1 MKKSLFIVLIIASF
15 IACGDKQDNE
25 SIRKEAQIS
34 GKITAVDSIDIP
46 EKLVTYLYNETKADY
61 DQIEIE
67 VGKDGAFTSTL
78 PVDRSMSISIYGDYG
93 VQLLISPGDSIH
105 IATDARFEK
114 VTYDGKGGDVNTA
127 LTAYK
132 DNNPTEK
139 LLESEEV
146 LSPQDYALL
155 LDSISIE
162 VQSYNKDFLANH
174 DQQVLQDYVMS
185 EEAFLIPAKKLA
197 YALYSPQGAVALNDS
212 TFTNSFNNLP
222 EYKKE
227 YDLNTNNPAMI
238 ANYLGYVWE
247 VDALE
252 NTTESR
258 EKAFMNRL
266 MSLENNDYLKKKIL
280 QSKVMNKLEDNNVSF
295 YENHKDEVD
304 LVFNNTPILATVSQ
318 KYDEVKKLLNNPELP
333 VDTELLTFKSEDAT
347 QFIDE
352 IITNANGKVIYIDNW
367 ATWCG
372 PCKSEF
378 KNASPALHEK
388 FKDDVE
394 FVYLCHQSKE
404 AGYVPSI
411 SKFKIAGKHYFLTE
425 DQSRPIFK
433 QINLEG
439 FPTYTII
446 NKNGDIVLS
455 DYIHRP
461 SYAKTTEI
469 LTGLINEEI

>member
-1 MKKSLFIVLIIASF
+1 MNKILFIAF
-15 IACGDKQDNE
+15 IMVGLMACNDNQIND
-25 SIRKEAQIS
+25 STTKEAQVS
-34 GKITAVDSIDIP
+34 GRITAVESIAVP
-46 EKLVTYLYNETKADY
+46 EKLIAYLYNESKADY
-61 DQIEIE
+61 DKIDIE
-67 VGKDGAFTSTL
+67 VAPDGSFTSTL
-78 PVDRSMSISIYGDYG
+78 PVDRTMSISIYGDYG
-93 VQLLISPGDSIH
+93 VQLLTSPGDSIF
-105 IATDARFEK
+105 ITTDARFEN
-114 VTYDGKGGDVNTA
+114 VTYNGKGGDVNTA

-139 LLESEEV
+139 LLESEEI

-155 LDSISIE
+155 LDSIFTE
-162 VQSYNKDFLANH
+162 VQSYNKNFLANH
-174 DQQVLQDYVMS
+174 DQQVLQDYVKS
-185 EEAFLIPAKKLA
+185 EEAFLVPAKKLA
-197 YALYSPQGAVALNDS
+197 YALYSPQGAVALKDS
-212 TFTNSFNNLP
+212 TFTITFNNLP
-222 EYKKE
+222 KYKKE
-227 YDLNTNNPAMI
+227 YDLNTNNPAMV

-258 EKAFMNRL
+258 EEAFMNHL
-266 MSLENNDYLKKKIL
+266 LLLENNDYLKKKIL
-280 QSKVMNKLEDNNVSF
+280 QSKVMNMLEDNKITF
-295 YENHKDEVD
+295 YENYRNKIDQ
-304 LVFNNTPILATVSQ
+304 VFNGTPIYTTVSK
-318 KYDEVKKLLNNPELP
+318 KYDDVKKLLNNPEIP
-333 VDTELLTFKSEDAT
+333 ADAELLTFKSEDAT

-352 IITNANGKVIYIDNW
+352 IIENANGKVIYIDNW

-378 KNASPALHEK
+378 KNASPKLHEK

-411 SKFKIAGKHYFLTE
+411 AKFKIAGKHYFLTE

-446 NKNGDIVLS
+446 NKNGEIVLS

-461 SYAKTTEI
+461 SYAKTSEI